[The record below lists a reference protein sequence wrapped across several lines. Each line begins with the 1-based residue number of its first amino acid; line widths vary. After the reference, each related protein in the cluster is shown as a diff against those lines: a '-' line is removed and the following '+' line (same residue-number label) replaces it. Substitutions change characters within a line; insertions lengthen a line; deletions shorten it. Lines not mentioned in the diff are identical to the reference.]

1 MSANVLYAY
10 MRILTCVLECF
21 PVRVGVTGERFGRAE
36 GGIKDLAPLDVL
48 LRR

>member
-1 MSANVLYAY
+1 MSSSVWYAY
-10 MRILTCVLECF
+10 MCILTCVLECI
-21 PVRVGVTGERFGRAE
+21 PVQVGVTGERFGRAE